1 MAQLGTMQG
10 GRVEPGRALTSRFDV
25 VERLSPGGLGALYR
39 ATDRASGQTLAVRQ
53 TDLPDAEVVLDAFGD
68 LIALHERLGNLSL
81 VRMRSCGGADGCLWY
96 AMDFVEAPSLH
107 ARVLEKGKPSLSEAV
122 QLIIDAA
129 DTLAALHAAN
139 VIHQDL
145 STRNLFAVDGKV
157 LFAELGVAPAVG
169 RLIRERPGLITS
181 PRLRASEQL
190 VAPTPDRR
198 TDLYALGVVLY
209 FLVTGRRAMMGE
221 GPHLLQLAADGR
233 VPPPKLGEIPE
244 PVRPALQRALAMR
257 PDDRYA
263 TAQEFAT
270 ALRKVRA

>member
-10 GRVEPGRALTSRFDV
+10 GRVEPGRALTSRFDL
-25 VERLSPGGLGALYR
+25 VERLRHGGLGVLYR
-39 ATDRASGQTLAVRQ
+39 ATERASGQTLAVRQ
-53 TDLPDAEVVLDAFGD
+53 TDLPDAQVVLDAFGD
-68 LIALHERLGNLSL
+68 LIALHERLADLSL

-107 ARVLEKGKPSLSEAV
+107 ARVLDKGKPSLSEAV
-122 QLIIDAA
+122 QIVIDAA

-145 STRNLFAVDGKV
+145 STRNLFAAGGKI
-157 LFAELGVAPAVG
+157 LFAELGVAPVVA
-169 RLIRERPGLITS
+169 RLVLERPGLITS

-198 TDLYALGVVLY
+198 TDLYALGVVLF
-209 FLVTGRRAMMGE
+209 FLLTGRRAINQ
-221 GPHLLQLAADGR
+221 GPHLLQLATDGR
-233 VPPPKLGEIPE
+233 VPPPKLDQVPE
-244 PVRPALQRALAMR
+244 SLRPTLQRALAMR

-263 TAQEFAT
+263 TAQEFAA
-270 ALRKVRA
+270 ALRKVRT